1 MAENESGSAQGGNG
15 ATAPDASGGKPPLR
29 LQILAQYVRD
39 LSFENIVAQ
48 KGIQGEVQNEAQLQV
63 AVEPRKRSENGHYEV
78 ITRYSLTCKNKKDG
92 QTLFLL
98 ELEHA
103 GLFLIEGVEGEQ
115 LHAFLNME
123 CPRLTYPFARRIISD
138 VTRDGGVQQINLE
151 LIDFVALFRQRLLA
165 QKAASGGGDA
175 PTPS

>member
-1 MAENESGSAQGGNG
+1 MADTDSGSVQNGNG
-15 ATAPDASGGKPPLR
+15 GAPAGDAPKPGLKV
-29 LQILAQYVRD
+29 QIMAQYIRD

-63 AVEPRKRSENGHYEV
+63 GVEPRKRGEGNHYEV
-78 ITRYSLTCKNKKDG
+78 VVKYSLNCKNKNDD

-103 GLFLIEGVEGEQ
+103 GLFMIEGIEGEQ
-115 LHAFLNME
+115 LGIFLNIE

-138 VTRDGGVQQINLE
+138 ITRDGGVQQMNLE
-151 LIDFVALFRQRLLA
+151 LIDFAALFRQRVLA
-165 QKAASGGGDA
+165 QQKAAGEGAA
-175 PTPS
+175 PAQS